1 MTKLSGQRPL
11 EVGLGVWGMTAPYA
25 RPAALSRVYRE
36 AVRHAQLADR
46 LGFDSMWMGEHRIS
60 YSGTCPSLL
69 MAAAYLA
76 AATERIAVCPG
87 VLLLPIHESERVA
100 QACAALRSIAPGRL
114 KLGIGLGY
122 REAEFAAAGLTT
134 KQRLPR
140 FKAHL
145 DDLVGRYAGLL
156 GPTEIWFAG
165 DAEVAARRAGRYGGS
180 LLLSQNTPLD
190 AIPAM
195 RGLWLEHLRE
205 SPRQV
210 PKSSIMREVWATD
223 GDDDGIEIRAR
234 LHELWLDYG
243 AHWVE
248 NPLENDEARQKL
260 AAERVGTAVIG
271 SPDEVVEQLA
281 PAVRAG
287 VDQLLL
293 KINFQGADGDALDGQ
308 IRLLAAT
315 VLPALKAL
323 RAGETVA

>member
-1 MTKLSGQRPL
+1 MTAQDEVKPL
-11 EVGLGVWGMTAPYA
+11 EIGLGVWGMTAPYS
-25 RPAALSRVYRE
+25 RPAALGRVYRE

-46 LGFDSMWMGEHRIS
+46 LGFDSLWMGEHRIS

-69 MAAAYLA
+69 MAAAHLA
-76 AATERIAVCPG
+76 SVTERIAVCPG

-100 QACAALRSIAPGRL
+100 RGCAAVQSIAPGRL

-122 REAEFAAAGLTT
+122 REAEFAAAGLTV

-145 DDLVGRYAGLL
+145 DDLVGRYADLL
-156 GPTEIWFAG
+156 GPTELWFAG
-165 DAEVAARRAGRYGGS
+165 DAEVGAKRAGRYGGS

-190 AIPAM
+190 AVPAM
-195 RGLWLEHLRE
+195 RRLWLDNLRP
-205 SPRQV
+205 SARQTPR
-210 PKSSIMREVWATD
+210 SSIMREVWATD
-223 GDDDGIEIRAR
+223 GADDGSEVRGR

-243 AHWVE
+243 SHWVE
-248 NPLENDEARQKL
+248 NPRENDAARQKL

-271 SPDEVVEQLA
+271 SPDDVVERLA

-287 VDQLLL
+287 VDQVLL
-293 KINFQGADGDALDGQ
+293 KINFQGADGDAVDGQ

-315 VLPALKAL
+315 VLPALKSMRRWEQAP
-323 RAGETVA
+323 